1 MSNGIDPEFVEK
13 TVGWVLLIVGASV
26 GSAMVIV
33 GMVQGLLSLVGWTL
47 HFPMNHH
54 RS

>member
-1 MSNGIDPEFVEK
+1 MSNAVDPEFVEK
-13 TVGWVLLIVGASV
+13 TLGWLLLILGTSV

-33 GMVQGLLSLVGWTL
+33 GMVQGLLNLVGWTL
-47 HFPMNHH
+47 HTPMNH